1 MGTVSLKHIDYVNG
15 NAEFAIT
22 VCKEAMGHRYAW
34 FGMKEIINKA
44 FKELNLTSVYWC
56 VSRKNLRAVRF
67 YDKHNFHEVFDVSSE
82 IRE

>member
-1 MGTVSLKHIDYVNG
+1 MGIVRLKHIDYING

-44 FKELNLTSVYWC
+44 FKELNFTSMYWC

-67 YDKHNFHEVFDVSSE
+67 YDKHNFHEVFDASSE

>member
-34 FGMKEIINKA
+34 FGTKEIINKA